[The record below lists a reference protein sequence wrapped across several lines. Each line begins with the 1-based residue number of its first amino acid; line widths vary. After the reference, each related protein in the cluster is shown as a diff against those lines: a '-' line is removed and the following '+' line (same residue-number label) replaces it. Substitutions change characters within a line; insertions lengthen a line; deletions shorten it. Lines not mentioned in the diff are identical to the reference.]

1 MRRACARIAEQEFWL
16 VWVFGVP
23 LVLYSNLPA
32 WLTAAALATIPLFW
46 LARRIGTGYW
56 SLLTP
61 PDVSLAVLTGLGF
74 AGAWIAA
81 DRAAGVSTF
90 AKFAG
95 GIAFYY
101 GIVNGMRN
109 VRIARGMWVVLCLG
123 MGMAFAG
130 LLGVD
135 FANKFLPE
143 WVYQALP
150 KLNVASL
157 NPRGFTANIV
167 AGLAAPLLPPALVW
181 AVLNRGKARV
191 LLLAG
196 AAMLGAIVLVTQ
208 SRGAMAGLVCGLVIL
223 GLYYRPRGTAA
234 VVAVLL
240 LALAVADWL
249 GGENVWEIIL
259 ASDSTGSAI
268 GRLELWER
276 ALWMMRDFPFTGIG
290 LGMFEKTVQTFY
302 PLFENAPGL
311 PLPHAHNLFLQMG
324 VEFGVGGLVAFVGLV
339 VTVLLVGAEAMRR
352 AKGTDYGLLAAG
364 LLAGFVVYA
373 VHGLTD
379 AAGTSTKV
387 SVVMWFMVALLMVV
401 SRRVRTTP
409 SGAKEWSR

>member
-32 WLTAAALATIPLFW
+32 RVTAAALATIPLFW
-46 LARRIGTGYW
+46 LARRIGLGYW

-74 AGAWIAA
+74 AGMWLAA
-81 DRAAGVSTF
+81 DRAAGIDTF

-101 GIVNGMRN
+101 GIVNGMRD
-109 VRIARGMWVVLCLG
+109 VRIGRGVWVVLTLG
-123 MGMAFAG
+123 MGMALVG
-130 LLGVD
+130 LLGLN
-135 FANKFLPE
+135 FTTKFLPAA
-143 WVYQALP
+143 VYDVLP
-150 KLNVASL
+150 KVDLASL

-167 AGLAAPLLPPALVW
+167 AGLAAPLILPALVW
-181 AVLNRGKARV
+181 AVLQRGKARV

-196 AAMLGAIVLVTQ
+196 AAMLLLIVLVTQ
-208 SRGAMAGLVCGLVIL
+208 SRGAVMGLVGGLVVL
-223 GLYYRPRGTAA
+223 GLYYKPRWTALATA
-234 VVAVLL
+234 VV
-240 LALAVADWL
+240 LAGLGAAQWL
-249 GGENVWEIIL
+249 GHENIAEMIVV
-259 ASDSTGSAI
+259 SDSTGSAA
-268 GRLELWER
+268 GRLELWQR

-302 PLFENAPGL
+302 PLFENVPGV
-311 PLPHAHNLFLQMG
+311 PVPHAHNIFLQMG
-324 VEFGVGGLVAFVGLV
+324 VEFGIGGLVAFVGLV
-339 VTVLLVGAEAMRR
+339 VTVVLVGAEAMRR
-352 AKGTDYGLLAAG
+352 AQGSPYGLLAAG
-364 LLAGFVVYA
+364 LLAGFVVFV

-379 AAGTSTKV
+379 AVVTSTKV

-401 SRRVRTTP
+401 YRRVKTSRRE
-409 SGAKEWSR
+409 AEEWSR